1 MIVGLYLAL
10 VASLGLAYL
19 GMHIG
24 AATTDVMALAADPV
38 SALASGVDHMLSS
51 PAPTLA
57 GLSPMLALLLG
68 VLPWCAYLWA
78 LSFIG
83 RNERQ
88 GEQHGSANWARRSE
102 MVRFMTEKNPDP
114 RRNSILLT
122 EHYGLAISRTG
133 YSQRYDRNPNVIV
146 IGGSGSGK
154 TRYYVKPNVAQMASD
169 FVITDPKGTLLP
181 DVGQMLVDN
190 GYDVLAFNTNVTELS
205 RTYNPFA
212 YVKSDL
218 DIVEFVDA
226 FMSMTSDQR
235 KTGGD
240 QFWDDSTKLLL
251 ISLIAL
257 MRDWFRPQDY
267 HMGTLLL
274 LLEQAK
280 CKEEDESYESPL
292 DIIFRQIETGTIPC
306 ATRAAARKYAAA
318 SGGARKVRIPV
329 TEATITYKPTKLVNS
344 RTGICPYN
352 NVRKDASGRKVRG
365 IPPEQDF
372 ALSSYKKF
380 KTAAGKTLKSIIISV
395 NVRFNAIRTDE
406 VRRLLSGAD
415 EMHLDRLG
423 GDRDGKVRPIAIFDT
438 FKDTN
443 QQTLGFLH
451 GLLIWQCVN
460 VACKRADRDFGGKLP
475 RFTNLILDEFKS
487 LNLPKSIADMI
498 SVIRSR
504 NVGMSIILQS
514 NEQLYQMY
522 DEHCANGIVGCCDT
536 MLYLGGGD
544 NATNKMLSDAVG
556 QQTVDQTTYSSSHGG
571 SGGYTKQQNTLGRAL
586 IDPAEVGKIERDE
599 ALLIIKGTQPAKDK
613 KYPLER
619 HPNYALMDP
628 GHKGARYERPF
639 SLSEYMADHPE
650 PAPVAGKDAAAASV
664 GPGHRAVAGE
674 AR

>member
-1 MIVGLYLAL
+1 MVVGLYLAL
-10 VASLGLAYL
+10 ASSLALAYL

-24 AATTDVMALAADPV
+24 SVATDAMAVALDPAGTVAA
-38 SALASGVDHMLSS
+38 GVEHMLAS
-51 PAPTLA
+51 PAPTMEGLA
-57 GLSPMLALLLG
+57 PLAALILG
-68 VLPWCAYLWA
+68 VIPWCTYLWA
-78 LSFIG
+78 LSYMG
-83 RNERQ
+83 RNERA

-102 MVRFMTEKNPDP
+102 MVKFKSEKNPDP
-114 RRNSILLT
+114 EGNSIILT
-122 EHYGLAISRTG
+122 EHYGLAISRKG
-133 YSQRYDRNPNVIV
+133 FSQRYDRNLNVIV

-154 TRYYVKPNVAQMASD
+154 TRYYVKPNVAQMNCD
-169 FVITDPKGTLLP
+169 YVITDPKGTLLP
-181 DVGQMLVDN
+181 DVGQMLVEN
-190 GYDVLAFNTNVTELS
+190 GYEVLAFNTNVTELS
-205 RTYNPFA
+205 RVYNPFH

-218 DIVEFVDA
+218 DVVEFVDA
-226 FMSMTSDQR
+226 FMSMTTDQR

-257 MRDWFRPQDY
+257 IRDWFRPEDF

-292 DIIFRQIETGTIPC
+292 DMIFKQIETGVYP
-306 ATRAAARKYAAA
+306 ATTKASARKYAGP
-318 SGGARKVRIPV
+318 SSGARRVRVPV
-329 TEATITYKPTKLVNS
+329 TEAHVTYKPTRLVHN
-344 RTGICPYN
+344 RTGECPYN
-352 NVRKDASGRKVRG
+352 HVRVDATGKTVRG
-365 IPPEQDF
+365 IPPEEDF

-380 KTAAGKTLKSIIISV
+380 KTAAGKTLKSILISV

-423 GDRDGKVRPIAIFDT
+423 GERDGSTKRVAIFDT

-460 VACKRADRDFGGKLP
+460 VACKRADRDFGGRLP

-571 SGGYTKQQNTLGRAL
+571 SGGFTKQQNTLGRAL

-599 ALLIIKGTQPAKDK
+599 ALLIIKGAQPAKDK

-628 GHKGARYERPF
+628 GHKGARYEEPF
-639 SLSEYMADHPE
+639 SLKDYLEANPE
-650 PAPVAGKDAAAASV
+650 EMPPRAAGTRDEETAGV
-664 GPGHRAVAGE
+664 GRGE
-674 AR
+674 GR